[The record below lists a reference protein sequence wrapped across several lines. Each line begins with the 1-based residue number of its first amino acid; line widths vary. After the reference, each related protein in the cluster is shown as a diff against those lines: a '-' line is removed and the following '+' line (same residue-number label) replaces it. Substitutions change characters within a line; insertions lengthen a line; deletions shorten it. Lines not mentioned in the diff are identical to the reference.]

1 MLITKKSPFT
11 GKINTLEINVTPE
24 QLDNYYQSGEV
35 IQQSLF
41 WLTPDEREF
50 IMTGITP
57 DEWPS
62 QDIDEVYL
70 TDKLTS
76 IDTDEDDEW
85 EYWFGSEPFASER

>member
-24 QLDNYYQSGEV
+24 QLDNYYQSSEV
-35 IQQSLF
+35 IQRALF

-57 DEWPS
+57 DEFPEPPPEDDTEEW
-62 QDIDEVYL
+62 VYWEG
-70 TDKLTS
+70 
-76 IDTDEDDEW
+76 DED
-85 EYWFGSEPFASER
+85 FVPPFELGR